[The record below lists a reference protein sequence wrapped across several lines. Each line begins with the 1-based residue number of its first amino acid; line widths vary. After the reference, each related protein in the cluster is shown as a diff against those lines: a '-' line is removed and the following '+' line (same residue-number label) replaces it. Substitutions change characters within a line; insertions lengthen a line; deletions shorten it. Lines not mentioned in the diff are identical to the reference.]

1 VAYQWPLSHAPVS
14 FYAVDADLL
23 VPFLHLSMLAFV
35 PSDQVDLID
44 LDRARQFRGGGC
56 GHHPLPKLTGQLLGI
71 NEDDAQ
77 LVCDLAITQIQPH
90 RAQSRDAHPQRLMVA
105 RKHSVREIV
114 ELLLTP
120 QTAVSLS
127 GSLMLVPALFG
138 DLVCVAVGTSH
149 SPASDGLG

>member
-35 PSDQVDLID
+35 PSDQV
-44 LDRARQFRGGGC
+44 
-56 GHHPLPKLTGQLLGI
+56 GQLLGI

-127 GSLMLVPALFG
+127 GSLMLVPALCG